1 MRRSVIWRPN
11 LSCRFM
17 NRYQA
22 YFKRKSLN
30 PYAWSQAQTKKRAFS
45 SLAPFQAGGPAVSSQ
60 TLSPGCNA
68 QDVAPAAVGFLPP
81 GTKGRSLPCQ
91 STPSR
96 AKLQFQHIAPGRRRG
111 WPAECDT
118 VFATP
123 CGSSFS
129 APSPPA
135 LFSRNYW
142 IGSDIPS
149 GTETAISSALTILS
163 ARAPP
168 LPSPL

>member
-1 MRRSVIWRPN
+1 MRRWVSWRPN

-30 PYAWSQAQTKKRAFS
+30 PYAWSQAQTKKRAFPS
-45 SLAPFQAGGPAVSSQ
+45 WAPFQAGGPAVASQ

-129 APSPPA
+129 APAPPA

-142 IGSDIPS
+142 S
-149 GTETAISSALTILS
+149 GRGIRSGAETAILDALTHFP
-163 ARAPP
+163 ATAPT